1 MKRNWLSLTTLSVLA
16 VLFAS
21 SCKPDGFINKVK
33 YQNEK
38 YINTCQTF
46 AEEVGKTIKENNK
59 NNTKLFTS
67 QYDNSE
73 FKYFYLEA
81 GQYEIR
87 KDTLCFR
94 LAKDIP
100 YAHYLDDKGTQIIVN
115 VSYQAAKRVADME
128 VEKQGKLAPL
138 VITKEYYFSHNKP
151 YFYYR
156 IPLNGAKLDGKQ
168 VSMSFNIKK
177 INPKNKKETIF
188 CNSVDIPLGT
198 IIPSCCGADVWDSTK
213 LQSVNIVP
221 KLEAKS
227 ESYTRY
233 ANFSANVDIP
243 FGDYETALTDSIFAL
258 VIQTYLDKYAAQ
270 NFKITKVTIQGFASL
285 SGNEPKNI
293 ELSQQRAEAIKLALG
308 KNNPNLSIDAKGMG
322 EDWAK
327 AIILLGQS
335 KMTNEEKS
343 QLLTYMSM
351 KDVSNDVKESF
362 MRALPYWAVFKETV
376 LNKTRHCYVTMDFE
390 YKGDVP
396 ALEKTN
402 QSFVLGAKEIEEL
415 VNAKF
420 SVNPYKEGKT
430 QEEIQKEL
438 KSVNEL
444 LGMRASANLYSL
456 RATYFMA
463 QKDMSKVISDL
474 EKATLLDKTN
484 KKYNEIIRGIRFGEV
499 EGMTFEQRRKMLD
512 EYNKYIQ
519 ENPNDKPLFF
529 QRAIIMDKIGYIS
542 GALNE
547 YAKLMDENDTEA
559 FHYNNR
565 GVAKV
570 RTFRF
575 TEAESDF
582 LKALKHDNQMAA
594 SYFNLA
600 TIEAFRG
607 HTAKTM
613 EYLDQ
618 AIAIDKKY
626 KPLIFSNPVF
636 AVMAQDPRFDKYR

>member
-1 MKRNWLSLTTLSVLA
+1 MKRNWLSLTAVSALV
-16 VLFAS
+16 VLFTS
-21 SCKPDGFINKVK
+21 GCKPDGFINKVK

-46 AEEVGKTIKENNK
+46 SDEVNKTIKENNK

-73 FKYFYLEA
+73 FKYYYLEA

-128 VEKQGKLAPL
+128 VEKQGKLAPV

-156 IPLNGAKLDGKQ
+156 IPLNGAKLDGKT

-188 CNSVDIPLGT
+188 CNSVDMPLGT

-270 NFKITKVTIQGFASL
+270 KYNITKVTIQGFASL

-308 KNNPNLSIDAKGMG
+308 KNNPTLSIDAKGMG
-322 EDWAK
+322 EDWSK
-327 AIILLGQS
+327 AVILLGQS
-335 KMTNEEKS
+335 KMSNEEKS

-351 KDVSNDVKESF
+351 KEVSNDVKESF
-362 MRALPYWAVFKETV
+362 MRALPYWTTFKEEV

-396 ALEKTN
+396 ALEKTSQN
-402 QSFVLGAKEIEEL
+402 FVLGAREIEDL
-415 VNAKF
+415 VNAKY
-420 SVNPYKEGKT
+420 SVTPYKEGKT
-430 QEEIQKEL
+430 QDEIQKEL

-474 EKATLLDKTN
+474 EKATLLDKSN
-484 KKYNEIIRGIRFGEV
+484 KKYNEIIRGLRFGEV
-499 EGMTFEQRRKMLD
+499 ETMTFEQRRKMLE
-512 EYNKYIQ
+512 EYNKYVQ

-547 YAKLMDENDTEA
+547 YAKLMDENDGEA

-565 GVAKV
+565 GVAKI

-575 TEAESDF
+575 TEAEGDF

-607 HTAKTM
+607 HTVKTM

-618 AIAIDKKY
+618 AVAIDKKY
-626 KPLIFSNPVF
+626 KPLIFNNPVF